1 MSEQEVTSPP
11 FATALCT
18 PASLHR
24 QLQRLSDWV
33 DDLRLWANDEA
44 ARFDAPEEPFIP
56 ETRPVPASPDCIMN
70 IAVPSLFR
78 TWMTLRAIRE
88 RWDWI
93 YRTYEEEWNIDKCI
107 FHRIMCVK
115 MGALVLNVALLDP
128 ETLEAKQEEERKSN
142 HAQMVE
148 ALKQIGLPD
157 KLLKAMGV
165 VAGDDENEID
175 FDALFNPEDD
185 DFE

>member
-1 MSEQEVTSPP
+1 MSEQEWIASPP
-11 FATALCT
+11 FATSLCT
-18 PASLHR
+18 PATLHR
-24 QLQRLSDWV
+24 QLEKLSDWV
-33 DDLRLWANDEA
+33 AELRYWANDEA
-44 ARFDAPEEPFIP
+44 ARFDAPDKPFIP
-56 ETRPVPASPDCIMN
+56 DTRPVPSDSGALMG

-93 YRTYEEEWNIDKCI
+93 YRTYEDEWDNDKCI

-115 MGALVLNVALLDP
+115 MAALVLNIALLDP

-142 HAQMVE
+142 HAQMVD

-165 VAGDDENEID
+165 VS
-175 FDALFNPEDD
+175 
-185 DFE
+185 

>member
-1 MSEQEVTSPP
+1 MSEYEVTSPP
-11 FATALCT
+11 FATSLCT
-18 PASLHR
+18 PTILHR
-24 QLQRLSDWV
+24 QLEKLSVWV
-33 DDLRLWANDEA
+33 DDLRYWANEEA
-44 ARFDAPEEPFIP
+44 ERFEAPETPFVP
-56 ETRPVPASPDCIMN
+56 DTRKVPANPEALMG

-88 RWDWI
+88 RCDWI
-93 YRTYEEEWNIDKCI
+93 YRTYEDEWDNDKCI

-115 MGALVLNVALLDP
+115 MAALVLNIALLDP

-142 HAQMVE
+142 HAQMVD

-165 VAGDDENEID
+165 VSGDDEEEID

-185 DFE
+185 